1 LEEYQISKILSKYEI
16 GNRVDEKD
24 ELSLLCTQYQPHL
37 ESENYIIT
45 DYFLGTN
52 KKDNFEIFNNI
63 KDNKYYIPNF
73 SLKFDGLYDFDS
85 MSNTL
90 IVYNNEEKKLAY
102 YLNKNPPS
110 SKTLENRFSD
120 YDIIKILL
128 IPCKGEYE
136 NQSALFF
143 IEDKKNNEIKICAE
157 NIKKEIL
164 NMKELVLSEK
174 FQYKNFEDFQFI
186 IDIDFLLILLY
197 DQKELK

>member
-1 LEEYQISKILSKYEI
+1 
-16 GNRVDEKD
+16 
-24 ELSLLCTQYQPHL
+24 
-37 ESENYIIT
+37 
-45 DYFLGTN
+45 
-52 KKDNFEIFNNI
+52 
-63 KDNKYYIPNF
+63 
-73 SLKFDGLYDFDS
+73 